1 MFLLA
6 GFGWLPEFHPAHQVG
21 YISSGD
27 SPDLVLFMVI
37 HLKAAH
43 PLGCWAWCPPGLSS
57 PAGGRNGFDRTLF
70 TGGGGYPLVHDT
82 VISRWPPLSLVLK
95 DSWQLYQFVLFEE
108 KAVLSYLKGR
118 RKNLSSSLITKKSWL
133 VLKAIWRPTM
143 PIASWVEIAFWS
155 FS

>member
-1 MFLLA
+1 
-6 GFGWLPEFHPAHQVG
+6 
-21 YISSGD
+21 
-27 SPDLVLFMVI
+27 MVI

-57 PAGGRNGFDRTLF
+57 PAGRRNGFDRTLF

-82 VISRWPPLSLVLK
+82 VISRRPPLSLVLK

-118 RKNLSSSLITKKSWL
+118 RKKPLLFIDYEKELVGVKGHLATNYAYCIMSRDRVLELLIIRVKVRIKC
-133 VLKAIWRPTM
+133 
-143 PIASWVEIAFWS
+143 
-155 FS
+155 